1 MQFGLTD
8 LRAKF
13 ASLILKNI
21 TTCLA
26 EKIKRGLIC
35 GLRLNYDK
43 HLTSN
48 IYMTERSACFLY
60 NEVHI
65 ELYSQQSYF
74 KSDIS
79 NVLFI
84 VETRRKGLRSR

>member
-1 MQFGLTD
+1 M
-8 LRAKF
+8 
-13 ASLILKNI
+13 
-21 TTCLA
+21 
-26 EKIKRGLIC
+26 C
-35 GLRLNYDK
+35 GLRLIYDK

-48 IYMTERSACFLY
+48 IYMTERSA
-60 NEVHI
+60 

-84 VETRRKGLRSR
+84 VETRRKSLRSR

>member
-1 MQFGLTD
+1 M
-8 LRAKF
+8 
-13 ASLILKNI
+13 
-21 TTCLA
+21 
-26 EKIKRGLIC
+26 C
-35 GLRLNYDK
+35 GLRLIYDK

-48 IYMTERSACFLY
+48 IYMTERSVCFLY
-60 NEVHI
+60 HEVHI

-84 VETRRKGLRSR
+84 VETRRKSLRSR

>member
-1 MQFGLTD
+1 M
-8 LRAKF
+8 
-13 ASLILKNI
+13 
-21 TTCLA
+21 
-26 EKIKRGLIC
+26 C
-35 GLRLNYDK
+35 GLRLIYDK

-65 ELYSQQSYF
+65 DSQQSYF

-79 NVLFI
+79 NVLFN
-84 VETRRKGLRSR
+84 VETRRKSLKSR

>member
-1 MQFGLTD
+1 M
-8 LRAKF
+8 
-13 ASLILKNI
+13 
-21 TTCLA
+21 
-26 EKIKRGLIC
+26 C
-35 GLRLNYDK
+35 GLRLIYDK

-48 IYMTERSACFLY
+48 IYMAKRSACFLY

-65 ELYSQQSYF
+65 ESYSQQSYF

-84 VETRRKGLRSR
+84 VETRRKSLRGR